1 MDVDLREATAGDSTD
16 LYYLDMELYDTPE
29 YGAAYVLDAERPA
42 VIETGLGTNT
52 DRILAALE
60 ELGIA
65 PEELAAIAVTHVHL
79 DHAGGVGFLAAACPN
94 ADVVVPELG
103 AQFLVDPEPLW
114 EGTKAVI
121 DERIGHYVEPR
132 PVPAER
138 VVGLADGET
147 VELGDHALT
156 AHAAPGHAFHQAVLY
171 DPANDG
177 AFTGDAAGIVT
188 PALEGPQHATPPP
201 DFDLEQALKDLE
213 SIAALDPTA
222 LYYSHFGDV
231 EPDGQLAAYAD
242 VLESWVD
249 SVTRVRARKDDATVA
264 EYFAERADT
273 VDAWG
278 PVHARDEERLNV
290 AGVLE
295 YLDG

>member
-29 YGAAYVLDAERPA
+29 YGAAYILDAERPA

-65 PEELAAIAVTHVHL
+65 PGELAAIAVTHVHL
-79 DHAGGVGFLAAACPN
+79 DHAGGAGFLAAACPN
-94 ADVVVPELG
+94 ADVVVPDPG

-177 AFTGDAAGIVT
+177 AFTGDAAGI
-188 PALEGPQHATPPP
+188 
-201 DFDLEQALKDLE
+201 
-213 SIAALDPTA
+213 
-222 LYYSHFGDV
+222 

-249 SVTRVRARKDDATVA
+249 SVARVRAREDDDAAVA